1 MLNNE
6 MILKTFTLILKS
18 SRPIHGS
25 STQLRGFFATKF
37 NEYVLLHQH
46 NTDKFIYNYPLVQ
59 YKMIDKRPTVIGINE
74 GADVLIEIYDKYDKI
89 GLKNNVY
96 EIVER
101 EISYKNEYFGI
112 SDKFHTY
119 SFETPWFALNQENF
133 TNKYQRMNPTEQKEL
148 LQKTLI
154 GNILSMSKSLGY
166 TVPSQIKC
174 EPNLQPG
181 VGSMKGV
188 KIATF
193 KGEFMVN
200 FLIPDYFGL
209 GKSVSRGFGT
219 VKRCNL

>member
-1 MLNNE
+1 MKV
-6 MILKTFTLILKS
+6 KTLTLTLVPDRKVGTNAS
-18 SRPIHGS
+18 K
-25 STQLRGFFATKF
+25 LRGFFATRF
-37 NEYVLLHQH
+37 NEYTLLHQH
-46 NTDKFIYNYPLVQ
+46 NCDKVIYMYPLVQ
-59 YKMIDKRPTVIGINE
+59 YKILKGVPIVIGINE
-74 GADVLIEIYDKYDKI
+74 GVEVLQDIYNKYDKI
-89 GLKNNVY
+89 KLDEYIY
-96 EIVER
+96 EILEKK
-101 EISYKNEYFGI
+101 ISFKEQDFGI
-112 SDKFHTY
+112 SDKFYTY

-174 EPNLQPG
+174 EPNFQPG

>member
-1 MLNNE
+1 MKV
-6 MILKTFTLILKS
+6 KTLTLTLVPDRKVGTNAS
-18 SRPIHGS
+18 K
-25 STQLRGFFATKF
+25 LRGFFATRF
-37 NEYVLLHQH
+37 NEYTLLHQH
-46 NTDKFIYNYPLVQ
+46 NCDKVIYMYPLVQ
-59 YKMIDKRPTVIGINE
+59 YKILKGIPLVFGINE
-74 GADVLIEIYDKYDKI
+74 GVEVLQEIYNKYEKI
-89 GLKNNVY
+89 ELGESTY
-96 EIVER
+96 EIQEKK
-101 EISYKNEYFGI
+101 ISFKEQDFGI

-119 SFETPWFALNQENF
+119 NFETPWFALNQENF
-133 TNKYQRMNPTEQKEL
+133 TDKYKRMDSTTQQEL
-148 LQKTLI
+148 LRKTLV

-181 VGSMKGV
+181 IGSMKGV

-219 VKRCNL
+219 VKRCSL

>member
-1 MLNNE
+1 
-6 MILKTFTLILKS
+6 MILKTFTLIIKS
-18 SRPIHGS
+18 SQPIYGS
-25 STQLRGFFATKF
+25 SAQLRGFFATKF

-46 NTDKFIYNYPLVQ
+46 NTDKFVYNYPLVQ
-59 YKMIDKRPTVIGINE
+59 YKMINKTPMVIGINE
-74 GADVLIEIYDKYDKI
+74 GADVLVEIYDKYDKI
-89 GLKNNVY
+89 RLKDNIY

-101 EISYKNEYFGI
+101 EFSYKNEDFGL
-112 SDKFHTY
+112 SEKFYTY

-133 TNKYQRMNPTEQKEL
+133 TSKYQRMNPTEQKEL
-148 LQKTLI
+148 LRKTLV

-174 EPNLQPG
+174 EPDLYPG

-188 KIATF
+188 EIATF
-193 KGEFMVN
+193 KGKFMVN

-219 VKRCNL
+219 VKRCSL

>member
-1 MLNNE
+1 VIDMK
-6 MILKTFTLILKS
+6 IRTLTLTLVPDRKVGTNAS
-18 SRPIHGS
+18 K
-25 STQLRGFFATKF
+25 LRGFFATKF
-37 NEYVLLHQH
+37 NEYSLLHQH
-46 NTDKFIYNYPLVQ
+46 SCDKVIYMYPLVQ
-59 YKMIDKRPTVIGINE
+59 YKILKGIPMVIGINDGVE
-74 GADVLIEIYDKYDKI
+74 VLQDIFNKYDKI
-89 GLKNNVY
+89 KLNESTY
-96 EIVER
+96 EILEKKVSFKEQD
-101 EISYKNEYFGI
+101 FGI

-148 LQKTLI
+148 LRKTLI

-174 EPNLQPG
+174 EPDLYPG

-193 KGEFMVN
+193 KGKFMVN
-200 FLIPDYFGL
+200 FFIPDYFGL

-219 VKRCNL
+219 VKRCSL